1 MGIFEIGLV
10 IIGTCFIFIGLIINP
25 ENMKLKIVFKL
36 IIFLIGCC
44 CMYYAGYN
52 IVDVIFK

>member
-52 IVDVIFK
+52 IVDIIFK